1 MENHNIMIVAL
12 HDKPDSIE
20 DCIKLLNDEWPRSK
34 TARFGFNKFSVWL
47 VSKISFEPASCMIE
61 SGKIMLVRECKSS
74 QSKTSFGSSDKSSQQ
89 RKGFW

>member
-1 MENHNIMIVAL
+1 MVSNTTTGKGDVIGHAKI
-12 HDKPDSIE
+12 
-20 DCIKLLNDEWPRSK
+20 
-34 TARFGFNKFSVWL
+34 ARL
-47 VSKISFEPASCMIE
+47 PFEPASCMIE